1 MLRSIFYLHG
11 LLKNIIS
18 SSENEITVNET
29 TMTELFKDESFS
41 ENYKKLKETA
51 HNFHKKVYNCQN
63 ITDFVYTPHYK
74 FLWKNSEFEDIV
86 LTLKKFILELKSVEK
101 KPRAFL
107 GLLNNTLIE
116 YECFINLYKK
126 FDEEIEKQRID
137 KRLFFEYNKDYMIN
151 NVFNLFFNDVLYL
164 RNVFINNNESYEKI
178 FNHLNKEETLS
189 AGKKITKFF
198 NEKLKEKDDFTLNEI
213 DFTLNFDCFI
223 ETNNFKKGDVI
234 SIIKEIT
241 CKFFEL
247 SNMSKFLDDL
257 NLEINEARVELY
269 DN

>member
-51 HNFHKKVYNCQN
+51 HNLHEKTIKGKNKTEV
-63 ITDFVYTPHYK
+63 VYTPHYK
-74 FLWKNSEFEDIV
+74 FLWKNTEFNSIV
-86 LTLKKFILELKSVEK
+86 LTLKEFLLELKSIEK
-101 KPRAFL
+101 IPKP
-107 GLLNNTLIE
+107 LLNLFITALIE
-116 YECFINLYKK
+116 YDTFILLYKK
-126 FDEEIEKQRID
+126 FDDEIEKHGID
-137 KRLFFEYNKDYMIN
+137 KTKFFKYNEDYVIN
-151 NVFNLFFNDVLYL
+151 NVFKLIFYYVMYFKHLFVINNRYEKM
-164 RNVFINNNESYEKI
+164 FINLNN
-178 FNHLNKEETLS
+178 EETLS
-189 AGKKITKFF
+189 VGIKIANFF
-198 NEKLKEKDDFTLNEI
+198 NKKLKESDDFTLNEI
-213 DFTLNFDCFI
+213 DFTLYFDCFI
-223 ETNNFKKGDVI
+223 ETSNYDKKDVI

-247 SNMSKFLDDL
+247 SNMSEFLDDL
-257 NLEINEARVELY
+257 NLKIYKALTEFY